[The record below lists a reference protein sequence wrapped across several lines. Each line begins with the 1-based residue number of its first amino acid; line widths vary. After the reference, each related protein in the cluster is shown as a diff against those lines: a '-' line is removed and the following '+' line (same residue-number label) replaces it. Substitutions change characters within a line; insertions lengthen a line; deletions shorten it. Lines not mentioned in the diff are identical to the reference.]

1 MSRKYR
7 PAQLRIGGIPYAP
20 PLAQKEKQIA
30 QDCKDVLARHG
41 YLVFRIQCGVWR
53 TLHGHGFYTGAP
65 TGTPDYVALHPARP
79 GFLLETKSK
88 EGQLEAS
95 QIEQHRVIQQGWR
108 LSICVVR
115 DALSLEAWLKEF
127 EGKCRAAVAVRDGRN

>member
-20 PLAQKEKQIA
+20 RIAPKEKQIA

-41 YLVFRIQCGVWR
+41 YLVFRIQCGTWR

-65 TGTPDYVALHPARP
+65 NGTPDYVAIHPRRP
-79 GFLLETKSK
+79 GFLLETKRERGVLSP
-88 EGQLEAS
+88 S
-95 QIEQHRVIQQGWR
+95 QIAQHQVIQQGWHV
-108 LSICVVR
+108 SICTVC
-115 DALSLEAWLKEF
+115 DAVSLEAWLREF
-127 EGKCRAAVAVRDGRN
+127 EGQDR